1 MTTGGQGWRSRS
13 RGGGIPND
21 ERVLDG
27 QFRGQLGAARR
38 SDLAQD
44 GRAREPAD
52 GDQPAPVYERSLE
65 RPDFDQH
72 WRSADGSDSARPA
85 QQRWWWWDP
94 SLTATA
100 DSALGRWLPRTRSD
114 AFAVVAR
121 GVATTTTATRTEPL
135 APAHVAREVFVLL
148 AAAATTA
155 AAPPTAAAA
164 AAPASPATA
173 AARVCRLDAADGHA
187 AAAKPVRPGASAL

>member
-13 RGGGIPND
+13 RGGRVPGD

-52 GDQPAPVYERSLE
+52 GDEPAPLYERSVE
-65 RPDFDQH
+65 CSDFDQY
-72 WRSADGSDSARPA
+72 RRCADGPDSALPA
-85 QQRWWWWDP
+85 EQRWRRWDP
-94 SLTATA
+94 SFTATT

-114 AFAVVAR
+114 AFAFVAC
-121 GVATTTTATRTEPL
+121 GVAATTATRTGPL
-135 APAHVAREVFVLL
+135 APAHLAREVLVLL
-148 AAAATTA
+148 AA
-155 AAPPTAAAA
+155 TAAAA
-164 AAPASPATA
+164 APTAAASPATA
-173 AARVCRLDAADGHA
+173 AARVCRLDAADGYA
-187 AAAKPVRPGASAL
+187 AVAEPVRPGAPAL